1 MGDLLVDLAVAGIK
15 SAVTGIVHAVSGS
28 GSSSGS
34 TVNGPAPTPTTTS
47 TTTSPG
53 QPTPQPN
60 VTPQKA
66 KFNLPPHLWSRPLT
80 PELLMNDGPLNYT
93 PPSQGWTG
101 NEAYRLSRMWCY
113 QPTPSGYISNVTNS
127 SNSSEFTSPRPAAT
141 VSGGRAN
148 SSRGPIPLAPST
160 NQTLSNGLTAQSF
173 DYDWGFQFLWN
184 PTNISTQIVLNNNV
198 TPSAVDKYSGI
209 AGLFNAVENINFTIV
224 IDRVNDFACA
234 RGLLSAQ
241 QKNYGT
247 SSTINAALS
256 TSSGAFIGFSPI
268 ATTLSTAD
276 VNILTKYYQ
285 GGAVSTSSPSNPEA
299 LSDQIFNLL
308 KLGTMADVEYIY
320 KMMNGSGVGASGA
333 AGSTYW
339 TNMLGKKTADISFI
353 QPTPIAVQ
361 FGPSIH
367 SLSYVGYIESMSIN
381 HTIFTQDMI
390 PLHTEIQV
398 AMNAF
403 SKTTL
408 ISGGI

>member
-1 MGDLLVDLAVAGIK
+1 MGNLLVDLTLAGIK

-28 GSSSGS
+28 SSSSGA

-53 QPTPQPN
+53 QPNPQPN
-60 VTPQKA
+60 ITPQKA
-66 KFNLPPHLWSRPLT
+66 KFNLPPHAWSRPLT
-80 PELLMNDGPLNYT
+80 PEVLMADGPLNYT
-93 PPSQGWTG
+93 PPNQGWAS

-113 QPTPSGYISNVTNS
+113 QPISNNQVTGSSTTSSTTKTSAPTNSGLARGYSAPLTSLSGSSSSSTTTPSA
-127 SNSSEFTSPRPAAT
+127 PAP
-141 VSGGRAN
+141 V
-148 SSRGPIPLAPST
+148 
-160 NQTLSNGLTAQSF
+160 F

-184 PTNISTQIVLNNNV
+184 PTTISTSVDLNNNV

-209 AGLFNAVENINFTIV
+209 TGLFNAVESVTFTIV

-241 QKNYGT
+241 QQNYGT
-247 SSTINAALS
+247 SATSSVS
-256 TSSGAFIGFSPI
+256 TSSGTFIGFSPI

-276 VNILTKYYQ
+276 VNILTPYYQ
-285 GGAVSTSSPSNPEA
+285 GGARSTSSPANPEK
-299 LSDQIFNLL
+299 LSDQILTLL
-308 KLGTMADVEYIY
+308 KLGTMADIEYLY
-320 KMMNGSGVGASGA
+320 RMMNGSGTGLSGA
-333 AGSTYW
+333 AGSAYW

-367 SLSYVGYIESMSIN
+367 SLSYVGYVSSMSIN

-390 PLHTEIQV
+390 PLHTEVQV
-398 AMNAF
+398 SMQAF

-408 ISGGI
+408 VSGGL